1 MSAVAKSVGG
11 AHRGL
16 DMWLAQRASAVY
28 MALFLP
34 VFLFCAV
41 SAPNL
46 DYAGWRALFLPL
58 GMKVAALLFVAAL
71 LAHAWIG
78 LREIFID
85 YLHCPRCVPLRLA
98 LYFAVA
104 VLYLGC
110 LVWTVDILWS
120 VR

>member
-1 MSAVAKSVGG
+1 MGLGMRRVGG

-16 DMWLAQRASAVY
+16 DMWLMQRASAVY
-28 MALFLP
+28 MALFIPLFLVLVTRAAPLDYTAWRGLFVPLP
-34 VFLFCAV
+34 MKLGSFLFVLC
-41 SAPNL
+41 
-46 DYAGWRALFLPL
+46 
-58 GMKVAALLFVAAL
+58 L

-85 YLHCPRCVPLRLA
+85 YVHFMALRLT
-98 LYFAVA
+98 LYFAFWVVHA
-104 VLYLGC
+104 AC